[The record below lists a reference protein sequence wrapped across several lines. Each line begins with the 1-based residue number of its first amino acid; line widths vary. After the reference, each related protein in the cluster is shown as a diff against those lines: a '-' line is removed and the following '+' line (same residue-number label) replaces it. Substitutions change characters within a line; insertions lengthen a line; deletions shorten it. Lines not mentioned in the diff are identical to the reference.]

1 MVLFVGARGSAG
13 VSQRFDG
20 YQQRHAWL
28 ALPVAVGKRYALQ
41 RCASF
46 AAMVGYY
53 GFVSILPLFLVATSL
68 TRVVLAGHP
77 GLQASVTDA
86 LVQHMGVIGDEL
98 ERTINPSG
106 GDAVA
111 IVVGLIVALWAGL
124 GVMQSLQVAFNTI
137 WGIPFEEQPTFARS
151 RLRSLVTIVA
161 FGIVLLV
168 SAVLPAVVSL
178 VGLSVGGQAIGFVA
192 SYAFA
197 FALYCLIYRV
207 LTSVPLEWRDVIPGA
222 VPAAAVLVAL
232 QALGAQIV
240 DRWISNASV
249 LYGYFGVT
257 LGMLLWISLLAQV
270 TLFGAQLNAVV
281 KRRLW
286 PRSIL
291 VRGEPRP
298 PDAPK
303 SLA

>member
-1 MVLFVGARGSAG
+1 MVPTVGARGSPRL
-13 VSQRFDG
+13 SERFDRF
-20 YQQRHAWL
+20 QQRHAWL
-28 ALPVAVGKRYALQ
+28 ALPVAVGYRYALQ

-68 TRVVLAGHP
+68 TRIVLAGHP
-77 GLQASVTDA
+77 GLQASVSDA
-86 LVQHMGVIGDEL
+86 MANFGVLGREL
-98 ERTINPSG
+98 EKTIHPTG

-111 IVVGLIVALWAGL
+111 IVVGLVVALWAGL

-137 WGIPFEEQPTFARS
+137 WGIPFEDQPTFAHS

-161 FGIVLLV
+161 FGIVLLA

-178 VGLSVGGQAIGFVA
+178 VGLSAGGQVIGFLA

-197 FALYCLIYRV
+197 FMLYCLAYRV
-207 LTSVPLEWRDVIPGA
+207 LTDVSLAWADVLPGA
-222 VPAAAVLVAL
+222 VLAAAALVAL
-232 QALGAQIV
+232 QVLGATIL
-240 DRWISNASV
+240 DRWISHASV
-249 LYGYFGVT
+249 VYGYFGVT

-270 TLFGAQLNAVV
+270 TLFGAQLNAVL

-291 VRGEPRP
+291 DRRTEPDEP
-298 PDAPK
+298 PA
-303 SLA
+303 AG